1 MIEKHDESRRR
12 LRNCNSDKKGRK
24 PKSMPTANRALS
36 LKPSAWSIDGS
47 KLVLLS
53 VAGIAALAIVGLL
66 GTIAWMSFRTGVPG
80 QDSAYTLS
88 NYAALLTDPYN
99 YRVMVTTLIFAAI
112 TIFVSVPLGFVFAWF
127 IERTD
132 MPYKALAMSLLG
144 IGILFPTFLKAM
156 GWVFLLHPRI
166 GVINIFLMQLL
177 GLESAPLNIAT
188 LTGIGFVQGITL
200 TPLAYVM
207 ISAAL
212 RNMNPALV
220 EAASIHGVSKWKALL
235 RIELPLVWPALLSAV
250 IWMLTV
256 AIAAFDVPGVIGM
269 ANNIFTFSTAVY
281 FMINPNEGLPRYGL
295 SGAYGTIMAGL
306 SLLLMIPYFRALN
319 QSHRYQI
326 ISGKSYQARAIEL
339 GRWRYLGWGLLGV
352 YFTLAFI
359 LPLLAIFWV
368 SLLPYVQIPSRQAL
382 SVASFER
389 YGAIVFDSG
398 LLQAGLNTLLLMVIV
413 PTLIVVLSAA
423 ISWIV
428 TRSAMRGRAVLDA
441 IAFLPHPVPNL
452 LFALA
457 IAYFALLVSNLVPL
471 YGTIF
476 VIIAVYVVCWISFG
490 TRVLNNSMIQV
501 HRELEE
507 AAQVGGVSTF
517 RVLWNVI
524 VPLVRPGL
532 VYAWIWTSLS
542 AYRELTMAVFLAS
555 PKSQVLSTYIWGQW
569 HGGGLGDAAAIAVL
583 MMTLMSPLVISFWAY
598 ARRQQHIASSMS

>member
-1 MIEKHDESRRR
+1 MNANTSTAVSINARR
-12 LRNCNSDKKGRK
+12 
-24 PKSMPTANRALS
+24 
-36 LKPSAWSIDGS
+36 WSIDWS
-47 KLVLLS
+47 QSLLLA
-53 VAGIAALAIVGLL
+53 VAGSTAVAIVGLL
-66 GTIAWMSFRTGVPG
+66 MMVVWMSLRTGVPG
-80 QDSAYTLS
+80 QLSSYTLS
-88 NYAALLTDPYN
+88 NYTSLLADPYS
-99 YRVMVTTLIFAAI
+99 YRVMVTTLIFSAV
-112 TIFVSVPLGFVFAWF
+112 TIAVSVPLGFVFAWL

-132 MPYKALAMSLLG
+132 MPYKALAMSLLS

-166 GVINIFLMQLL
+166 GVINIFSMQLL
-177 GLESAPLNIAT
+177 GLKSAPLNIAT
-188 LTGIGFVQGITL
+188 LSGIGFVQGLTL
-200 TPLAYVM
+200 APLAYVM

-212 RNMNPALV
+212 RGMNPSLV
-220 EAASIHGVSKWKALL
+220 EAANIHGVGKWKSLIG
-235 RIELPLVWPALLSAV
+235 IELPLVWPALVSAI
-250 IWMLTV
+250 IWMFTV

-295 SGAYGTIMAGL
+295 SGAYGTIMVGL
-306 SLLLMIPYFRALN
+306 SLILMIPYFVALK

-326 ISGKSYQARAIEL
+326 ISGKSYQSRPIEL
-339 GRWRYLGWGLLGV
+339 GGWWILGWIVLGL
-352 YFTLAFI
+352 YFLLAFV
-359 LPLLAIFWV
+359 LPLIAIFWV
-368 SLLPYVQIPSRQAL
+368 SLLPYVQVPSRQAF
-382 SVASFER
+382 SMISFDRYTAVA
-389 YGAIVFDSG
+389 FDAG
-398 LLQAGLNTLLLMVIV
+398 ILQAGWNTLLLMISV
-413 PTLIVVLSAA
+413 PTFIVALSVP

-428 TRSAMRGRAVLDA
+428 TRSRMRGRVVLDA

-457 IAYFALLVSNLVPL
+457 IAYFALLVSDVVPV

-476 VIIAVYVVCWISFG
+476 VLMAVYVICWISFG

-517 RVLWNVI
+517 RILCKVI
-524 VPLVRPGL
+524 VPLIRPGL

-569 HGGGLGDAAAIAVL
+569 HGGGLGDAAAIAV
-583 MMTLMSPLVISFWAY
+583 MMMVVMSPLVTSFWIY
-598 ARRQQHIASSMS
+598 ARRQQHVASAA

>member
-1 MIEKHDESRRR
+1 MQ
-12 LRNCNSDKKGRK
+12 
-24 PKSMPTANRALS
+24 TADTALS
-36 LKPSAWSIDGS
+36 FKPRLWRVDGS
-47 KLVLLS
+47 KLFLFG
-53 VAGIAALAIVGLL
+53 VAGISAVAILGLL
-66 GTIAWMSFRTGVPG
+66 AMIGWMSLRTGVPG
-80 QDSAYTLS
+80 QASSYSLNNYT
-88 NYAALLTDPYN
+88 ALLTDPYT

-112 TIFVSVPLGFVFAWF
+112 TISVSVPLGFVFAWF
-127 IERTD
+127 IERSD
-132 MPYKALAMSLLG
+132 MPYKAMAMSLLG

-166 GVINIFLMQLL
+166 GVINIFLINLF
-177 GLESAPLNIAT
+177 GLAKSPFNIAT
-188 LTGIGFVQGITL
+188 LPGIGFVEGLTL

-212 RNMNPALV
+212 RSMNPSFV
-220 EAASIHGVSKWKALL
+220 EAAGIHGVNKWKTLV

-250 IWMLTV
+250 IWMMTV

-269 ANNIFTFSTAVY
+269 ANNIFTFSTAIY

-295 SGAYGTIMAGL
+295 SGAYGTIMVGL
-306 SLLLMIPYFRALN
+306 SLILMIPYFRALK

-326 ISGKSYQARAIEL
+326 ISGKSYQSRPIEL
-339 GRWRYLGWGLLGV
+339 GPWWLLGWGLLAL
-352 YFTLAFI
+352 YFLLAFI

-389 YGAIVFDSG
+389 YGAIVFDSA

-413 PTLIVVLSAA
+413 PTLVVTVSTA

-428 TRSAMRGRAVLDA
+428 TRSRIRARVLLDA
-441 IAFLPHPVPNL
+441 IAFLPHPVPHL

-457 IAYFALLVSNLVPL
+457 IAYVALLVSNVVPL
-471 YGTIF
+471 YGTIV
-476 VIIAVYVVCWISFG
+476 VIIAVYVICWISFG
-490 TRVLNNSMIQV
+490 TRILNNSMIQV

-517 RVLWNVI
+517 RVLWKVI
-524 VPLVRPGL
+524 VPLIRPGL

-569 HGGGLGDAAAIAVL
+569 HGGGLGDAAAIAVV
-583 MMTLMSPLVISFWAY
+583 MMAVMSPLVISFWIY
-598 ARRQQHIASSMS
+598 ARRQQHIATSAS